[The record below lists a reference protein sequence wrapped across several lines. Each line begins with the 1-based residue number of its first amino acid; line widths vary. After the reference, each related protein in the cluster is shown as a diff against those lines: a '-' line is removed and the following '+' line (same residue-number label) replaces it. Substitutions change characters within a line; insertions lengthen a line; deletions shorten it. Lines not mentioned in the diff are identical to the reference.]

1 MHKVKP
7 GVVENPARRLKLG
20 TAIIPVVI
28 GLGVVAYLLY
38 SEFNPDA
45 FSLINFTWRSFFWI
59 LVAILFMAGRDIGY
73 TLRLVT
79 LTDGKFNFRKAF
91 RVIMLWEFTS
101 AITPSAV
108 GGTSIAI
115 VYVNKEGLNLG
126 HSSAVVMI
134 TSFLD
139 ELYFILMFPLLIL
152 LVGAS
157 DLFGI
162 AAENSSIIREL
173 VIFSVVGYS
182 VKFVWVLILSYGLFV
197 NPRGLKWLLMII
209 FKLPLLRRWKHGA
222 NRAGTDII
230 SSSKEYRRKPFSF
243 WAKAFG
249 STFLSWTSRF
259 WIVNALLLAFFTID
273 NHLLVFARQLVMWIM
288 MLVSPTPGGSGFA
301 EFVFTRYLSEFI
313 PVDASAIG
321 AIAVGMALLWRFVSY
336 YPYLFVG
343 AIIFP
348 RWIRSKFLHGEQ
360 GK

>member
-1 MHKVKP
+1 MHKVKS

-45 FSLINFTWRSFFWI
+45 FSLINFTWRSVFWI

-79 LTDGKFNFRKAF
+79 LTDGKFSFRKAF

-152 LVGAS
+152 LVGTS

-162 AAENSSIIREL
+162 AVENSSIIKEL
-173 VIFSVVGYS
+173 VIFSAVGYAI
-182 VKFVWVLILSYGLFV
+182 KFIWVLVLSYGLFI

-230 SSSKEYRRKPFSF
+230 SSSKEYRLKPFSF
-243 WAKAFG
+243 WVKAFG

-259 WIVNALLLAFFTID
+259 WVVNALLLAFFTID

-348 RWIRSKFLHGEQ
+348 RWIRKKFLHGEQ
-360 GK
+360 GS